1 MEERFKVP
9 IRILHDFTER
19 IEKLKIP
26 YMLSGS
32 TAMIFYSV
40 YRFTADIDIVMEL
53 RANDAGRIIGA
64 LEPDYYVPHDAV
76 MRAISANRMFNVI
89 HMQTAY
95 KVDCIIKKTSDF
107 QKTAFERRARVNFH
121 GNEIWIIT
129 IEDLIISK
137 LLWAKDSKSDMQFKD
152 IRNLLNVD
160 RDDGYFENWI
170 KKLDLS
176 ETLRL
181 SKEVALDE

>member
-1 MEERFKVP
+1 MEKGFEVP
-9 IRILHDFTER
+9 IKVLHDFVER
-19 IEKLKIP
+19 IERLGIS

-32 TAMIFYSV
+32 TAMIYYSV

-53 RANDAGRIIGA
+53 GERDVSKVIGV

-76 MRAISANRMFNVI
+76 RRAISSNRMFNVI

-107 QKTAFERRARVNFH
+107 QISAFERRRRVNFN
-121 GNEIWIIT
+121 GNDIWIIT

-137 LLWAKDSKSDMQFKD
+137 LLWAKDSKSDIQFKD
-152 IRNLLNVD
+152 VRNLLNAE
-160 RDDGYFENWI
+160 RDERYFENWI
-170 KKLDLS
+170 GRLDLRD
-176 ETLRL
+176 TLKL

>member
-1 MEERFKVP
+1 MEKGFEVP
-9 IRILHDFTER
+9 IMVLHDFVER
-19 IEKLKIP
+19 IERLRIS

-53 RANDAGRIIGA
+53 HERDAGKIIGV
-64 LEPDYYVPHDAV
+64 LEPDYYVPHEAV
-76 MRAISANRMFNVI
+76 GRAISSNRMFNVI

-95 KVDCIIKKTSDF
+95 KVDCIIKKTSGF
-107 QKTAFERRARVNFH
+107 QINAFERRRRVNFH
-121 GNEIWIIT
+121 GNDIWIIT

-137 LLWAKDSKSDMQFKD
+137 LLWAKDSKSDTQFKD
-152 IRNLLNVD
+152 IRNLLNAE
-160 RDDGYFENWI
+160 RDEEYFENWVDR
-170 KKLDLS
+170 LDLR

>member
-1 MEERFKVP
+1 MEKGFEVP
-9 IRILHDFTER
+9 IRILHDFVGRIER
-19 IEKLKIP
+19 IKIP

-32 TAMIFYSV
+32 TAMIYYSV

-53 RANDAGRIIGA
+53 RERDASRLIGV

-76 MRAISANRMFNVI
+76 RRAIAANRMFNVV

-107 QKTAFERRARVNFH
+107 QGSAFDRRRRVNFD
-121 GNEIWIIT
+121 GSEIWIIT
-129 IEDLIISK
+129 LEDLIISK

-152 IRNLLNVD
+152 VRNLLNIKKD
-160 RDDGYFENWI
+160 ETYFEKWI
-170 KKLDLS
+170 EKLDLK

-181 SKEVALDE
+181 SKEATLDE